1 MTDKTSSKGPAQES
15 AGACGCGCGPESV
28 LPEVTFSAF
37 IISLAS
43 AALVGLGEVA
53 DPATGRV
60 SRDLLL
66 ARHNIDVLEMLRQKT
81 EGGLN
86 AKERALLDQLL
97 CDLHLKYVIN
107 SDTKATS
114 GAASGAS
121 GKGAGA

>member
-1 MTDKTSSKGPAQES
+1 MTDKTSSKGSAQEG
-15 AGACGCGCGPESV
+15 AGTCSRGCGTESV

-53 DPATGRV
+53 DPATGKV

-66 ARHNIDVLEMLRQKT
+66 ARHNIDVLEMLRRKT
-81 EGGLN
+81 EGGLD

-97 CDLHLKYVIN
+97 CDLHLKFVIN
-107 SDTKATS
+107 SDAPVAG
-114 GAASGAS
+114 GAAATGAP
-121 GKGAGA
+121 GAC

>member
-1 MTDKTSSKGPAQES
+1 MIDKNSSQGPDKAS
-15 AGACGCGCGPESV
+15 AGTTPGACGCEGV

-43 AALVGLGEVA
+43 AALVGLGEVP

-66 ARHNIDVLEMLRQKT
+66 ARHNIDVLEMLRRKT

-107 SDTKATS
+107 SDAPAAA
-114 GAASGAS
+114 GAAARAASGAC
-121 GKGAGA
+121 

>member
-1 MTDKTSSKGPAQES
+1 MTDKTSSQGSRQGS
-15 AGACGCGCGPESV
+15 AGACSDGCAGACP

-53 DPATGRV
+53 DPATGQV

-66 ARHNIDVLEMLRQKT
+66 ARHNIDLLEMLRQKT
-81 EGGLN
+81 EQGLN

-97 CDLHLKYVIN
+97 CELHLKFVIN
-107 SDTKATS
+107 SDARPAS
-114 GAASGAS
+114 GAAPGGAS
-121 GKGAGA
+121 GAC

>member
-1 MTDKTSSKGPAQES
+1 MTDKTSSQGPAQENT
-15 AGACGCGCGPESV
+15 GACGCGCGAESV

-107 SDTKATS
+107 SDTKTTS

-121 GKGAGA
+121 AKGAGA